1 MSTQYKCK
9 ICVSSDLKKLFTS
22 QNVHGRHVLSKENFD
37 IYECLQCKI
46 ACTDVKVDGG
56 YYKKYYPDD
65 YYETVIGNG
74 FVQAALGWLNKWGI
88 ARRLA
93 IINKYKPADRIKI
106 LDIGCARGEFLNTLP
121 SSFEKYGVEINN
133 DGYSFVKK
141 HYPHITIYNQKIDS
155 KEFDTKQSFDIIAMW
170 HVLEHI
176 DNPNTFFKAL
186 NKLLSKDGVLILEIP
201 NRDSLGFNLAKDK
214 WFHLDT
220 PRHLFHY
227 NYKCLRELLKK
238 NKLGIIGYSADP
250 LSYFHDLSFSI
261 FAKIKK
267 NNWLIDFFLF
277 AFVVP
282 TAFIIRLFCS
292 LFFPRLA
299 EINTYIIKKI
309 KVNIN

>member
-1 MSTQYKCK
+1 MNCR
-9 ICVSSDLKKLFTS
+9 ICGSEDNKKLFTS

-65 YYETVIGNG
+65 YYETAVDNG
-74 FVQAALGWLNKWGI
+74 LVQSALGWLNRWGI

-93 IINKYKPADRIKI
+93 IINKFKPFDGGKI
-106 LDIGCARGEFLNTLP
+106 LDIGCAKGEFLNTL
-121 SSFEKYGVEINN
+121 SNSYKKYGVEINN

-155 KEFDTKQSFDIIAMW
+155 KEFDTNQSFDIIVMW

-176 DNPNTFFKAL
+176 NNPNTFLKAL
-186 NKLLSKDGVLILEIP
+186 YKLLSKDGILVLEIP
-201 NRDSLGFNLAKDK
+201 NRDSIGFNLAKDK

-227 NYKCLRELLKK
+227 NYACLSELLKK
-238 NKLGIIGYSADP
+238 YSLRIVSYSADP

-261 FAKIKK
+261 FTKIRQ
-267 NNWLIDFFLF
+267 NNWFVDFFLF
-277 AFVVP
+277 VLVVP
-282 TAFIIRLFCS
+282 SMFIIRLLCS
-292 LFFPRLA
+292 LFFPRMA
-299 EINTYIIKKI
+299 EINTYIIKRA
-309 KVNIN
+309 NN